1 MAFLWREVRRV
12 SKLNPFKYF
21 NAEAEDVSRKKHIEG
36 NALANFLSPFESYVV
51 LLQSLLIWERPY
63 YSAAALISVNCVFWL
78 IVSYSACF
86 YSLLALATLSAFLY
100 KTWVNW
106 IWPEIRVTPSED
118 KDMEEWTPVHPQVY
132 SVPELSRYLSEWWS
146 SCEVWLRWYW
156 QLRQDYPGVF
166 CILTCSLLG
175 CLALIGHIFPG
186 VVISYAVLM
195 TICLAPGVMLYVIPL
210 SWHEKAK
217 ELITIVTSKVQKIQ
231 HSAEIGDESV
241 SRTVDTDSDMED
253 SLPQTSEESLTKELS
268 FTGDIDSVDGKKMH
282 GSRTGADTLPLPCD
296 SLTGSLISE
305 EEDTSL
311 YHGLD
316 SFPDV
321 QEESGDELQ
330 ANLAVEPQKNNT
342 TTSAGNNGN
351 TIHFHPSYF
360 KEESSESENEEEV
373 FFNEE
378 LAFSGSM
385 ESSENL
391 PEELAV
397 SSISDSNKSSQL
409 TECELEASIQ
419 EEISSELNFSHQ
431 RNSDS
436 STPHLDAPLLQREQ
450 SQSSDIDINE
460 YEIVSESEIGS

>member
-1 MAFLWREVRRV
+1 MTGSLKGSPIIRV
-12 SKLNPFKYF
+12 F
-21 NAEAEDVSRKKHIEG
+21 VSADEG
-36 NALANFLSPFESYVV
+36 KRNN
-51 LLQSLLIWERPY
+51 R
-63 YSAAALISVNCVFWL
+63 L
-78 IVSYSACF
+78 IVSYSAHF
-86 YSLLALATLSAFLY
+86 YSLLALSTLAAFLY

-106 IWPEIRVTPSED
+106 IWPEIRVTSSED

-132 SVPELSRYLSEWWS
+132 SVPELSRYLTEWWS
-146 SCEVWLRWYW
+146 SCEIWLHWYW

-175 CLALIGHIFPG
+175 FLALIGHIFPG
-186 VVISYAVLM
+186 IVISYAVLM
-195 TICLAPGVMLYVIPL
+195 TICLAPGVILYVIPL
-210 SWHEKAK
+210 SWHGKVK
-217 ELITIVTSKVQKIQ
+217 EFVTIVTSKVREIQ
-231 HSAEIGDESV
+231 HSGEIGE
-241 SRTVDTDSDMED
+241 TVDTDM
-253 SLPQTSEESLTKELS
+253 EESLPHTSEDSITKELS
-268 FTGDIDSVDGKKMH
+268 FTEERAEEDINPTDAIKMR
-282 GSRTGADTLPLPCD
+282 GYQTRVNTSPLPCD
-296 SLTGSLISE
+296 SLSGSLISE

-321 QEESGDELQ
+321 QEESADELE
-330 ANLAVEPQKNNT
+330 ANLSVEPQKNNT

-360 KEESSESENEEEV
+360 KEESSESENEEDV

-385 ESSENL
+385 ESSKNL

-397 SSISDSNKSSQL
+397 GSTLESDKTQL
-409 TECELEASIQ
+409 AECKLEGSIQ
-419 EEISSELNFSHQ
+419 EEISSELNFSHPHH
-431 RNSDS
+431 SDS
-436 STPHLDAPLLQREQ
+436 STLHLDAPLLQREQ